1 MRVLESLKEVWG
13 KEALSMALLVEVDR
27 LPMMTWLGNKL
38 RELKIEFRIHVSD
51 AKWEVA
57 LVSMYHGCDSGG
69 PPIFKTSS
77 WGKRLACG
85 GGKAVGHGAAA
96 GGGVEDGA

>member
-51 AKWEVA
+51 AKV
-57 LVSMYHGCDSGG
+57 
-69 PPIFKTSS
+69 
-77 WGKRLACG
+77 G
-85 GGKAVGHGAAA
+85 GGA
-96 GGGVEDGA
+96 GVHVPRVWLGRSAYIQNF